1 MKWEMVYGASAAVI
15 TAAWVTLPVEA
26 AALHVAPISLR
37 LEPGQLAAGLTL
49 SNPSAQPLVAQVR
62 VLAWGQ
68 TLDDDELSAQQ
79 DVVASPPIATI
90 GPHEEQFIR
99 VVRLDKS
106 APTHEL
112 SYRLLIDELPDPTQ
126 SSGLGAVDI
135 RLRYSVPLFVIPAR
149 ASNPHLV
156 WDVTQHGTTYF
167 IRAANSG
174 GLHAQISALKI
185 VGAGETDTNLVEGLL
200 GYVLG
205 GSTREWQLP
214 EKTAVSTNGMH
225 FRAAVNGSQVEFNAP
240 AALTLVSQ

>member
-1 MKWEMVYGASAAVI
+1 MKWEKVCGASAAVI

-26 AALHVAPISLR
+26 ATLHVAPISLR

-49 SNPSAQPLVAQVR
+49 SNPSGQPLVAQVR

-68 TLDDDELSAQQ
+68 TLDDEELSAQQ

-90 GPHEEQFIR
+90 APHEEQFVR

-112 SYRLLIDELPDPTQ
+112 SYRLLVDELPDPTQ
-126 SSGLGAVDI
+126 ASGLGAVDI

-149 ASNPHLV
+149 GSNPHLK
-156 WDVTQHGTTYF
+156 WDVTQHGRTYF
-167 IRAANSG
+167 IRATNSG
-174 GLHAQISALKI
+174 GLHAQISAVKI
-185 VGAGETDTNLVEGLL
+185 VSAGEVDTNLVEGLL
-200 GYVLG
+200 GYVLAG
-205 GSTREWQLP
+205 GTREWQLP
-214 EKTAVSTNGMH
+214 ENTTVSPSGIH

-240 AALTLVSQ
+240 AVLTLVNQ